1 MMTEAWETDGRSP
14 VQIRRRACL
23 AGGDDHASPA
33 VVLFVARPVETTAM
47 QRELAG
53 QPFDLHPVH
62 DTAEALLVVGRT
74 CPDAVVLAAT
84 DGRLSPGEFLDVLHA
99 LEPDL
104 RIIVG
109 VGGDDDGGLAARA
122 VALGA
127 TVTARPFAPEAL
139 LGLIGAALGNAR
151 VVTARPLPIEVGRLR
166 IDSVAPR
173 IWLDDTSIRLP
184 LREHLVLRYLA
195 ARPDAVISRHELVA
209 AIWGEQSTGSDNSL
223 SVHVTRLRRRLAAAR
238 SEVRIEA
245 VRGLGYQLTATP
257 NS

>member
-23 AGGDDHASPA
+23 AEGEGNAGGA
-33 VVLFVARPVETTAM
+33 VVLFVARPSETATL
-47 QRELAG
+47 QRALAG

-84 DGRLSPGEFLDVLHA
+84 DGRLSPVEFLDVLHA
-99 LEPDL
+99 LEPSL
-104 RIIVG
+104 RIVVG
-109 VGGDDDGGLAARA
+109 VGDNDGDLAARA
-122 VALGA
+122 ATLGA
-127 TVTARPFAPEAL
+127 TVTARPFDPEAL
-139 LGLIGAALGNAR
+139 LGLISAAIGGAR
-151 VVTARPLPIEVGRLR
+151 VAPSRPLPIDVGRLR

-173 IWLDDTSIRLP
+173 IWLDGTPIRLP

-195 ARPDAVISRHELVA
+195 ARTDAVISRHELIT

-245 VRGLGYQLTATP
+245 VRGLGYQLTVTP
-257 NS
+257 SP